1 MRSAARRRREAA
13 LPVSRPNSAE
23 RVAVFDTVSES
34 MPASSNCHTGK
45 GKWGR
50 IQGFWPPSGFLGLVF
65 AVEEFRD
72 AGLVENGR
80 EGIGDDLGHGKDLDL
95 VEHLL
100 GRQRQC
106 VGENDPGDGGV

>member
-34 MPASSNCHTGK
+34 MPASFNCHTGRS
-45 GKWGR
+45 KWGR
-50 IQGFWPPSGFLGLVF
+50 IQGFEPLTWFSGLIF

-72 AGLVENGR
+72 AGLVKDGC
-80 EGIGDDLGHGKDLDL
+80 EGIGDDFGHGKDLDL
-95 VEHLL
+95 VKHLVL
-100 GRQRQC
+100 GEGQC
-106 VGENDPGDGGV
+106 VGENHSSNR